1 MARKIGRNPHHQNL
15 SPTVLPSTR
24 MPTSRTRRLLL
35 LLAFAF
41 LPEILSAQAAPDN
54 QTFSRRNT
62 YSVSIEGSNDSSHIL
77 LGVARNRKLLN
88 FGLSYS
94 RRLLLRPSI
103 ELHYLTELRPVI
115 FESDPVV
122 TETFTYIGSPNT
134 SQYTS
139 SIREAQ
145 RCEPGVL
152 FHYSGTDPLG
162 NPFSS
167 TVTAACGQRQST
179 IGAGWSPLGLK
190 LNVLPRHRLQPVVT
204 ALGGYMFSAQA
215 IPISTAGNFNYTFSV
230 GAGIELFCSHPGPD
244 TRFGTR
250 SLRAEYRYHHISN
263 KNTATENP
271 GIDNGLFQLTYSF
284 GR

>member
-1 MARKIGRNPHHQNL
+1 
-15 SPTVLPSTR
+15 
-24 MPTSRTRRLLL
+24 MPTLRTCRILLL
-35 LLAFAF
+35 LTSAF
-41 LPEILSAQAAPDN
+41 LPRILLAQATPSD

-77 LGVARNRKLLN
+77 LGVARNRKLLD
-88 FGLSYS
+88 FGFSYS
-94 RRLLLRPSI
+94 HRLLLRPSVDL
-103 ELHYLTELRPVI
+103 EYLTELRPVI

-122 TETFTYIGSPNT
+122 TETLAQINSAGSFQTVSNVRQVP
-134 SQYTS
+134 
-139 SIREAQ
+139 
-145 RCEPGVL
+145 RCEPGII
-152 FHYSGTDPLG
+152 FHLSGTDQAG
-162 NPFSS
+162 NPYDA
-167 TVTAACGQRQST
+167 TLTAACGQRQST

-190 LNVLPRHRLQPVVT
+190 LNLLPRHRLQPVVT

-230 GAGIELFCSHPGPD
+230 GGGIELFSSHPGPD

-263 KNTATENP
+263 KNTAPENP